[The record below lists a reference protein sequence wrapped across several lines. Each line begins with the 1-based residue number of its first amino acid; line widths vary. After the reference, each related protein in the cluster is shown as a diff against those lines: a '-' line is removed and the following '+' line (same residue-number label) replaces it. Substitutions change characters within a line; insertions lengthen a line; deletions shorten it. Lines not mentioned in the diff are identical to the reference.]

1 MSVANLKV
9 HLLCNPRKVKS
20 YVICL
25 ILGESKVYRP
35 RRPRSSSD
43 ALSTSFNGDLMDSR
57 QHCNSYDN
65 IDHGDSEGDD
75 GPICVPALIS
85 PPRSTDDVDLSPPD
99 IGMATLDFDP
109 MSFQCSLPLA
119 ESSAISPDTEA
130 VSLKRSP
137 GSASDSETVL
147 PVRPKITSLQ
157 QSPDLSPAFR
167 SASNFSEKIMFQSSE
182 SCEKFAVLPPLCI
195 SQPIDTAI
203 VNKGSESPEHQPSP
217 TSPPPLQDSPAKI
230 SLLSFKSTDLPLS
243 EAIQLELLSKSASC
257 ENREALGIDALQ
269 QTSAQEQPGKDLS

>member
-1 MSVANLKV
+1 
-9 HLLCNPRKVKS
+9 
-20 YVICL
+20 
-25 ILGESKVYRP
+25 
-35 RRPRSSSD
+35 
-43 ALSTSFNGDLMDSR
+43 MDSR

-119 ESSAISPDTEA
+119 ESSAISHDTEA

-137 GSASDSETVL
+137 GSASDSEPVS

-167 SASNFSEKIMFQSSE
+167 SVSNSSEKIMFQSSDSSE
-182 SCEKFAVLPPLCI
+182 RFAELPPLHI
-195 SQPIDTAI
+195 SQTTDTCI
-203 VNKGSESPEHQPSP
+203 VSKGSESPEHQPST
-217 TSPPPLQDSPAKI
+217 TSLTPLQDSPAKV

-243 EAIQLELLSKSASC
+243 KAIHLELLSKSASC
-257 ENREALGIDALQ
+257 ENKEALGIDASQ
-269 QTSAQEQPGKDLS
+269 QINAQEQPGRNGPT

>member
-1 MSVANLKV
+1 M
-9 HLLCNPRKVKS
+9 
-20 YVICL
+20 
-25 ILGESKVYRP
+25 YRP

-65 IDHGDSEGDD
+65 IDRGDSEGDD

-137 GSASDSETVL
+137 GSASDSE
-147 PVRPKITSLQ
+147 PVSPVKPKITSLQ

-167 SASNFSEKIMFQSSE
+167 SASNSSEKIMFQSSE
-182 SCEKFAVLPPLCI
+182 SCEKFSMLPPLRL
-195 SQPIDTAI
+195 SQPTDASL
-203 VNKGSESPEHQPSP
+203 VSEGSESFEHQLSP
-217 TSPPPLQDSPAKI
+217 NSPPPPLQDSPAKI

-257 ENREALGIDALQ
+257 ENKEALGTDASQ
-269 QTSAQEQPGKDLS
+269 QVNAQEQPGTNGQT

>member
-1 MSVANLKV
+1 M
-9 HLLCNPRKVKS
+9 
-20 YVICL
+20 
-25 ILGESKVYRP
+25 YRP

-65 IDHGDSEGDD
+65 IDRGDSEGDD

-119 ESSAISPDTEA
+119 ESSAISSDTEA
-130 VSLKRSP
+130 ASLKRSP
-137 GSASDSETVL
+137 GSASDSEPVS
-147 PVRPKITSLQ
+147 PVRTKITSLQ
-157 QSPDLSPAFR
+157 QSPDLSPDFR
-167 SASNFSEKIMFQSSE
+167 SASNSSEKIMFQSSE
-182 SCEKFAVLPPLCI
+182 SCEKFAVLPPLRV
-195 SQPIDTAI
+195 SQPTDTFI
-203 VNKGSESPEHQPSP
+203 VNKESESPKHQPSL
-217 TSPPPLQDSPAKI
+217 TSPPLQDSPAKI

-243 EAIQLELLSKSASC
+243 EAIHLELLSKSASC
-257 ENREALGIDALQ
+257 ENKEALGVDALQ
-269 QTSAQEQPGKDLS
+269 QINAQEQPGKYGPAWHLIFISLVTQSLLLPSFDLIEFFLIK

>member
-1 MSVANLKV
+1 M
-9 HLLCNPRKVKS
+9 
-20 YVICL
+20 
-25 ILGESKVYRP
+25 YRP

-65 IDHGDSEGDD
+65 IDHGESEGDD

-85 PPRSTDDVDLSPPD
+85 PPRSDDVDLSPPD

-130 VSLKRSP
+130 VSFKRSP
-137 GSASDSETVL
+137 GSASDSEPVS
-147 PVRPKITSLQ
+147 PVRTKITSLQ

-167 SASNFSEKIMFQSSE
+167 SASVSSEKIRFQSSE
-182 SCEKFAVLPPLCI
+182 SCERFAVLPPLRI
-195 SQPIDTAI
+195 SQPSDTSI
-203 VNKGSESPEHQPSP
+203 VSKESESPEHQPSP
-217 TSPPPLQDSPAKI
+217 TSPPARQDSPAKI

-243 EAIQLELLSKSASC
+243 EAIHLELLSKSASC
-257 ENREALGIDALQ
+257 ENKEALGVDALQ
-269 QTSAQEQPGKDLS
+269 QINAQEQPGM

>member
-1 MSVANLKV
+1 M
-9 HLLCNPRKVKS
+9 
-20 YVICL
+20 
-25 ILGESKVYRP
+25 YRP

-43 ALSTSFNGDLMDSR
+43 ALSTSFNVDLVDSR

-119 ESSAISPDTEA
+119 ESSAISSDIEA

-137 GSASDSETVL
+137 GSASDSEPVS
-147 PVRPKITSLQ
+147 PVRPKNTSLQ
-157 QSPDLSPAFR
+157 HSPDLSPSFR
-167 SASNFSEKIMFQSSE
+167 SASNSSEKIMFQSSE
-182 SCEKFAVLPPLCI
+182 SCEKCVQLPPLRI
-195 SQPIDTAI
+195 SQTIDTSM
-203 VNKGSESPEHQPSP
+203 VSKGSESPEHQPSA
-217 TSPPPLQDSPAKI
+217 TSPPPIQDSPTQI

-243 EAIQLELLSKSASC
+243 EAIHLELLSKSASC
-257 ENREALGIDALQ
+257 ENEETLGIDALQ
-269 QTSAQEQPGKDLS
+269 QISAQEQPGKNVILALNSFC